1 MDDEVQGESHGRHY
15 EFGNVEEV
23 PAKSDGVDMLND
35 LKRPQLPVVQLST
48 RSCSVHM
55 AT

>member
-1 MDDEVQGESHGRHY
+1 MRFKERGMEDIMNPEMRRKFQ
-15 EFGNVEEV
+15 
-23 PAKSDGVDMLND
+23 PKSDGVDMLND